1 MDRETKTMLNAIL
14 DEMGRMEERINDRM
28 DKRFDSVNARFDKLE
43 SRMDIMQHEIN
54 ACKLERESI
63 ALLIQKIDEH
73 EERITKLERRTA

>member
-14 DEMGRMEERINDRM
+14 DEMGRMEGRINKKFEAVD
-28 DKRFDSVNARFDKLE
+28 ARFDRLE

-63 ALLIQKIDEH
+63 SLLIQKIDEH